1 MRSNLPLLEGIARTL
16 EPLLAEL
23 VFVGGATTELFFTAP
38 AASEVRVTRD
48 ADVICEVTGRLE
60 YHRLGERLRE
70 LGFREDIAPDAPL
83 CRWRSDAGVLD
94 VMPTDE
100 EILGFTNPWYDRAM
114 ETAEWTEL
122 ADDVRI
128 RLVSP
133 PIFVA
138 TKLAAFEGRGKGDLM
153 ASHDI
158 EDILAVAAYREELLD
173 EVRAEPDNVRRWIQE
188 RVATHLVKHPD
199 AEYAVAGC
207 LPGARTVP
215 DLVPNVLAR
224 LRRLAEAGPA
234 PE

>member
-1 MRSNLPLLEGIARTL
+1 MRSNLPLLEGIAREL

-100 EILGFTNPWYDRAM
+100 EILGFSNPWYDRAM
-114 ETAEWTEL
+114 ETAEWTQL
-122 ADDVRI
+122 AGEVRI

-133 PIFVA
+133 PMFVA
-138 TKLAAFEGRGKGDLM
+138 TKLAAFEGRGEGDLM

-158 EDILAVAAYREELLD
+158 EDILAVVAYREELLA
-173 EVRAEPDNVRRWIQE
+173 EVRAEPDDVRRWIQE
-188 RVATHLVKHPD
+188 RIRTHLVEHPD
-199 AEYAVAGC
+199 AEYAVAGG
-207 LPGARTVP
+207 LPGARVVP
-215 DLVPNVLAR
+215 DLVPTVFEQLRKLA
-224 LRRLAEAGPA
+224 G
-234 PE
+234 